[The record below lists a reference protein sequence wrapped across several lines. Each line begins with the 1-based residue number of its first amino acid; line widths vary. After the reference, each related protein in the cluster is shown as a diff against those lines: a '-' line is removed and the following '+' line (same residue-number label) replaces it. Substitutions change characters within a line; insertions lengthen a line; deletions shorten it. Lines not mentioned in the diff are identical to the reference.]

1 MNRGGRRVGEEGKG
15 NGGGRGEGAA
25 GYNHSKQ
32 KRLEESAK
40 ECKVGRRGVK

>member
-1 MNRGGRRVGEEGKG
+1 MSVSEAGGLGRKGRGMGEM
-15 NGGGRGEGAA
+15 GGGGA

-40 ECKVGRRGVK
+40 ECSVGRSGVK

>member
-1 MNRGGRRVGEEGKG
+1 MGRKGRGMGG
-15 NGGGRGEGAA
+15 GGGRGAA

-40 ECKVGRRGVK
+40 ECTVGRRGVT